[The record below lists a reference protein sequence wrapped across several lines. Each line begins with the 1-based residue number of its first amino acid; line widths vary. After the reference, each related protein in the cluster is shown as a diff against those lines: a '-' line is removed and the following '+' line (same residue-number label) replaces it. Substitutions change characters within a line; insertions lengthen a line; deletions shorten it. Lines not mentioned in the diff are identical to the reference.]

1 VSSELIEKAR
11 VGLEAWQRGD
21 FTMLEAMLDPKVE
34 LLWWEA
40 GGWDCHGREAVMALL
55 RERYEQGFARGK
67 LDLIEAGNET
77 VIAVTYPAQIG
88 GSECP
93 EETATV
99 IRFRDGLAAHMQQY
113 ETRANAEQALHA
125 RR

>member
-1 VSSELIEKAR
+1 VSSELMEKAR

-21 FTMLEAMLDPKVE
+21 FTMLNAMLDPNVE

-40 GGWDCHGREAVMALL
+40 GDWDCHGRDEVMTLL
-55 RERYEQGFARGK
+55 RERYEQGFARGE
-67 LDLIEAGNET
+67 LDLIEAGNEV

-88 GSECP
+88 GPEWP

-99 IRFRDGLAAHMQQY
+99 IRFRDGLVALMLQY
-113 ETRANAEQALHA
+113 ETRAKAEEALHA
-125 RR
+125 SG